1 MAKPIKRKSKTP
13 KKKKKPQK
21 KAGLHDAREIVKE
34 RRYETRTL
42 VSNMTFAAV
51 SFQATT
57 FGSPGFAFKMEL
69 SGLLVDTSEGGC
81 SLIFMQVNPLAAKFF
96 REAKCIIQI
105 APGAPRLATVRWVKD
120 LDGRLKNAGFA
131 FG

>member
-1 MAKPIKRKSKTP
+1 MPKPIKKKSQKT
-13 KKKKKPQK
+13 KKAKVKT
-21 KAGLHDAREIVKE
+21 KAGLHDAREVVKE
-34 RRYETRTL
+34 RRFETRTL

-51 SFQATT
+51 SFQAAT
-57 FGSPGFAFKMEL
+57 FGSPGFAFKTEL

-81 SLIFMQVNPLAAKFF
+81 SLIFMQVNPLAAKFI
-96 REAKCIIQI
+96 REAKCVIQI

-131 FG
+131 YS